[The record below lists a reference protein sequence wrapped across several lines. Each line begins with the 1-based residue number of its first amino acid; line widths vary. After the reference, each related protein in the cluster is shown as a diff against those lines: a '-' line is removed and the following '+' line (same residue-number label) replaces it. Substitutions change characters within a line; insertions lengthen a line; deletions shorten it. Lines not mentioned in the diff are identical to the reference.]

1 MSQEAGL
8 HNRSAAS
15 LGHPPHPCGFL
26 YTRLWNRGAA
36 CPTVNRIGICFHPSQ
51 VSAFVPETSSPVGCG
66 YPGLAPA
73 HSWAHT
79 PADRDNHTQSDAK

>member
-26 YTRLWNRGAA
+26 YTRLWNRRAA
-36 CPTVNRIGICFHPSQ
+36 CPTVNSIGICLHPSQ
-51 VSAFVPETSSPVGCG
+51 VSAFVPEASSQWMRVPRASQRRSELFAV
-66 YPGLAPA
+66 
-73 HSWAHT
+73 
-79 PADRDNHTQSDAK
+79 